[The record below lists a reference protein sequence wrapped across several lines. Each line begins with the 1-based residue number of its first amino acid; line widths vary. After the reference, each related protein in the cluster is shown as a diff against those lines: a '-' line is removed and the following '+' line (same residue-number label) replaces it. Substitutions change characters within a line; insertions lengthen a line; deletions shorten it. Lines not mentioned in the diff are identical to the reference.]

1 MAVKGEGQIMTTLI
15 VLLAISLVI
24 VAVGMAWTLAL
35 KGHTTRRTGAD
46 VGAEYLEEE
55 MARRS
60 LRAGKTSVGRKVWF
74 RGKGWAMEREAA
86 ISYKE
91 LKTMWRARS
100 FGAVLPMGLLLL
112 GMVSSIILG
121 GLLMLTS
128 LDNPIPGL
136 FILAIGIYTAWLI
149 VAGIRRA

>member
-1 MAVKGEGQIMTTLI
+1 
-15 VLLAISLVI
+15 
-24 VAVGMAWTLAL
+24 
-35 KGHTTRRTGAD
+35 
-46 VGAEYLEEE
+46 
-55 MARRS
+55 
-60 LRAGKTSVGRKVWF
+60 
-74 RGKGWAMEREAA
+74 MEREAA

-91 LKTMWRARS
+91 LKTMWRAGS

-136 FILAIGIYTAWLI
+136 LILAIGIYAAWLI
-149 VAGIRRA
+149 VAGIGAPESPVFSGGFESGDTSAWSEAVPRPLNAQPAGFTGICSELPAKLRDRALWSKMAPSPALAGEGAGWVLVGDQCRPCA